1 MATTPTPHPA
11 ALWSPRLCALA
22 PVVAVAA
29 LVIGWFDPHGGE
41 NPIAASALAV
51 AFLAAGV
58 GLSGLFLSLLASE
71 RVPGFVRPGWSLP
84 CAIGGIFGGFLGGL
98 LGVIT

>member
-1 MATTPTPHPA
+1 MATPPTPHA
-11 ALWSPRLCALA
+11 AARWAPRLCAAA
-22 PVVAVAA
+22 PLVAIMAF
-29 LVIGWFDPHGGE
+29 VIGWFDPHGGE
-41 NPIAASALAV
+41 NPIAAAALAV
-51 AFLAAGV
+51 AFAAAGF

-71 RVPGFVRPGWSLP
+71 RVPGFERPRWSLP

>member
-1 MATTPTPHPA
+1 MTTPPPPLA
-11 ALWSPRLCALA
+11 AARWAPRLCALA
-22 PVVAVAA
+22 PVVAFTA

-51 AFLAAGV
+51 AFMAAGV
-58 GLSGLFLSLLASE
+58 GLAGLFLSLLASE
-71 RVPGFVRPGWSLP
+71 RVPGFVRPRWSLP